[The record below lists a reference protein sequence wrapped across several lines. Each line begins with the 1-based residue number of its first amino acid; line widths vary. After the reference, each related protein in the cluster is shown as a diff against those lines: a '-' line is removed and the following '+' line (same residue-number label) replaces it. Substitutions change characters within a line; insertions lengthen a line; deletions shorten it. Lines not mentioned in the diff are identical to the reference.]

1 MDKIGEAAEK
11 VVDLFD
17 NMDLTPEEGMEVLGR
32 LMFCAIKVTLD
43 EQAEERRRLSRN

>member
-17 NMDLTPEEGMEVLGR
+17 NMELTPDEGMAVLER
-32 LMFCAIKVTLD
+32 LTFCVIKITLYQ
-43 EQAEERRRLSRN
+43 QAEERRKLSRN